1 MRALISISW
10 IFLALIVLGCTTDGD
25 GGGNAVGG
33 SGVTYETRSDGANLQ
48 GIEIRRIGN
57 DQPRFR
63 EFQDRAIADALTHL
77 ENNGIERSRIE
88 NVTVDT
94 RGGSVGG
101 GLRVV
106 RTAPR
111 FTVWINVEGCNRGV
125 AFHSSSTGRITRP
138 SDPSDCLTPQP

>member
-1 MRALISISW
+1 MRALISVSW
-10 IFLALIVLGCTTDGD
+10 VFLALIVLGCTTDD
-25 GGGNAVGG
+25 GSKAVDG
-33 SGVTYETRSDGANLQ
+33 SGVGYETGSGGANLQ

-101 GLRVV
+101 GLRAI

-111 FTVWINVEGCNRGV
+111 YTVWINVEGCSRGV
-125 AFHSSSTGRITRP
+125 SFHSSSTGRITQP
-138 SDPSDCLTPQP
+138 SDPGDCLTPQP